1 VVTTTSVPN
10 TSTSTATN
18 LSAPCTTAAAAAV
31 LPGYRV
37 LDIHCGG
44 GWAAGAM
51 SNSHFD
57 AAYLL
62 QSSNG
67 HWVRVTGASVCTNGS
82 IPPSVLDV
90 SPCKVS

>member
-1 VVTTTSVPN
+1 VANTTTS
-10 TSTSTATN
+10 TAMN
-18 LSAPCTTAAAAAV
+18 VSAPCTAAAAESA
-31 LPGYRV
+31 LSADDRV

-51 SNSHFD
+51 TNGHYD

-67 HWVRVTGASVCTNGS
+67 HWVRVTNTSVCTSGS
-82 IPPSVLDV
+82 IPPAVLDV